1 MWYQRNGVESMSLF
15 KKKFKKDLKSPLWK
29 SFYYAFYGIGSALK
43 EERNLC
49 IHFIVM
55 LLVIVGG
62 FYFRITRGEWMTCM
76 LLFGLV
82 ISLELMNTAIEATI
96 DLCHPEIHPKA
107 KLAKDTA
114 AGSVLVAAIVAI
126 VVGILIFYPYFSPWI
141 S

>member
-1 MWYQRNGVESMSLF
+1 MSLF
-15 KKKFKKDLKSPLWK
+15 KKKFKKDMKSPLWK

-49 IHFIVM
+49 IHFCVM
-55 LLVIVGG
+55 ILVIISGC
-62 FYFRITRGEWMTCM
+62 YFNITQGEWMTCI

-82 ISLELMNTAIEATI
+82 IALELMNTALEATI

-114 AGSVLVAAIVAI
+114 AGSVLVAAIAAI
-126 VVGILIFYPYFSPWI
+126 IEGILIFYPYI
-141 S
+141 LTLI